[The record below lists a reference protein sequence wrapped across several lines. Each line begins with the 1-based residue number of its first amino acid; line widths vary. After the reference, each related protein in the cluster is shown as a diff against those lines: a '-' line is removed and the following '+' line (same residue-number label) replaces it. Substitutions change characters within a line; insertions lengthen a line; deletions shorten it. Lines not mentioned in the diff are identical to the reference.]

1 MHVNNIIFVSV
12 DSLRQDKCYGIS
24 KNSFIPNL
32 EKLIKNGTFFTQT
45 IASAPKTIPSLS
57 SIFSGLYPFESTV
70 QDNDL
75 FNLNPNLDTFVSEL
89 EKAGFISHAI
99 IPDSLQHTN
108 ITKQF
113 SNTTFFNSFASLYDE
128 NLGEKIIQII
138 NNLSSTK
145 PWFLFIHLQD
155 LHGNAV
161 FHLEDA
167 PTEFDAERFG
177 KNPYE
182 KMLSAMDPWLGK
194 IFDCIDFD
202 KTLCVLASDHG
213 SIAADFNQEMADF
226 CLENSEL
233 KTIEPGL
240 VFKST
245 DKIVKKFPKKL
256 ASIKKTL
263 SKKYTSNKK
272 NTIKKRMDDQ
282 LEKIENFNLSK
293 YQKRLLKMT
302 TLYPRDC
309 YDESFRPALL
319 FVGAKIP
326 SGRIISNQT
335 RLLDIFPTLFEI
347 LNIETKI
354 QYRGRSLFPEFN
366 NKSNLDSTIMID
378 SASSKSESN
387 TSDTIGIRTKKF
399 KYFRDRLDETKNVH
413 LYDLELDPHEE
424 NNIFESNPKIIK
436 QMENELYRIN
446 NDKNFSYNQIN
457 EISESD
463 AQNAKELL
471 KDLGYV

>member
-1 MHVNNIIFVSV
+1 MNNIVIISI
-12 DSLRQDKCYGIS
+12 DSLRQDKCHGIS

-32 EKLIKNGTFFTQT
+32 EKLIENGTFFTQT

-57 SIFSGLYPFESTV
+57 SIFSGLHPFESTV

-89 EKAGFISHAI
+89 EKFGFTSHAI
-99 IPDSLQHTN
+99 IPDSLKHTN

-113 SNTTFFNSFASLYDE
+113 SNNTFFNSFASLYDE
-128 NLGEKIIQII
+128 NLGSKIIEII
-138 NNLSSTK
+138 KNLSSTK

-161 FHLEDA
+161 FHLGDG
-167 PTEFDAERFG
+167 PTEFNDERFG

-194 IFDCIDFD
+194 IFDCIDFN
-202 KTLCVLASDHG
+202 KTLCVLTSDHG
-213 SIAADFNQEMADF
+213 SIAADFNQEMVDF

-245 DKIVKKFPKKL
+245 NKVVKKLPKKL
-256 ASIKKTL
+256 HSVKKIL
-263 SKKYTSNKK
+263 SKKYKENKK
-272 NTIKKRMDDQ
+272 NTITKRMDNQ

-302 TLYPRDC
+302 TLHPRDC

-319 FVGAKIP
+319 FVGTKIP
-326 SGRIISNQT
+326 SGKIVSTQT
-335 RLLDIFPTLFEI
+335 GLLDIFPTLFEI

-354 QYRGRSLFPEFN
+354 QYRGTSLFPEFN
-366 NKSNLDSTIMID
+366 NESNFDSTIMID
-378 SASSKSESN
+378 GASSKSESN
-387 TSDTIGIRTKKF
+387 ISDTIGIRTKNF
-399 KYFRDRLDETKNVH
+399 KYFRDRSNETKNVH

-424 NNIFESNPKIIK
+424 NNIFESNPKVIK
-436 QMENELYRIN
+436 QMENKLYEIN
-446 NDKNFSYNQIN
+446 NDKNFSYNHIN
-457 EISESD
+457 EITEKE

>member
-1 MHVNNIIFVSV
+1 MHVNNILFISI
-12 DSLRQDKCYGIS
+12 DSLRQDKCYGTS

-32 EKLIKNGTFFTQT
+32 EKLIENGTFFTQT
-45 IASAPKTIPSLS
+45 ISSAPKTVPSLS
-57 SIFSGLYPFESTV
+57 SIFSGLHPFESTV

-75 FNLNPNLDTFVSEL
+75 FNLNPNSATFVDEL
-89 EKAGFISHAI
+89 KKSNFTSHAI
-99 IPDSLQHTN
+99 IPDSLKHTN

-113 SNTTFFNSFASLYDE
+113 SDTTFFNSFASLYDE
-128 NLGEKIIQII
+128 NLGNKIIQII
-138 NNLSSTK
+138 KNLSPTK

-161 FHLEDA
+161 FHLGGG
-167 PTEFDAERFG
+167 PTEFDNQRFG

-202 KTLCVLASDHG
+202 KTLCVITSDHG

-240 VFKST
+240 GFKST
-245 DKIVKKFPKKL
+245 NKIVKKLPKRFS
-256 ASIKKTL
+256 SIRKSL
-263 SKKYTSNKK
+263 SKTYTNNKE
-272 NTIKKRMDDQ
+272 NIIKKRMNTQ
-282 LEKIENFNLSK
+282 LEQIENFNLSK

-319 FVGAKIP
+319 FVGPKIP
-326 SGRIISNQT
+326 SGKIICNQT
-335 RLLDIFPTLFEI
+335 GLLDIFPTIFEI
-347 LNIETKI
+347 LNIDTKI
-354 QYRGRSLFPEFN
+354 QYRGRSLFPEFHST
-366 NKSNLDSTIMID
+366 SNLDSTIMID
-378 SASSKSESN
+378 GASSRSESKV
-387 TSDTIGIRTKKF
+387 SDTVGIRTKKF
-399 KYFRDRLDETKNVH
+399 KYFRDRFNETKNIH
-413 LYDLELDPHEE
+413 LYDLEIDPYEE
-424 NNIFESNPKIIK
+424 NNIFESNPKIIEE
-436 QMENELYRIN
+436 MEDKLYQIN
-446 NDKNFSYNQIN
+446 SEKDFSYNNIN
-457 EISESD
+457 EISENK

>member
-1 MHVNNIIFVSV
+1 MHMNNIIIISI
-12 DSLRQDKCYGIS
+12 DSLRQDKCHGIS

-32 EKLIKNGTFFTQT
+32 EKLIENGTFFTQT

-75 FNLNPNLDTFVSEL
+75 LNLNPNLDTFVSEL
-89 EKAGFISHAI
+89 EKSGFTSHAI

-113 SNTTFFNSFASLYDE
+113 SHITFFNSFASLYDE

-138 NNLSSTK
+138 KNLPSTN

-161 FHLEDA
+161 FHLGDG
-167 PTEFDAERFG
+167 PIEFDAERFG

-202 KTLCVLASDHG
+202 KTLCVLTADHG
-213 SIAADFNQEMADF
+213 SIVADFNQEMADF
-226 CLENSEL
+226 CFKNSEL
-233 KTIEPGL
+233 KTIELGL
-240 VFKST
+240 AFKST
-245 DKIVKKFPKKL
+245 NKIIKKFPKKFVT
-256 ASIKKTL
+256 IKKTL
-263 SKKYTSNKK
+263 SKKYTDNKK
-272 NTIKKRMDDQ
+272 NTIKKRMDIQ

-302 TLYPRDC
+302 TLHPRDC

-319 FVGAKIP
+319 FVGTEIP
-326 SGRIISNQT
+326 SGKIISNQT
-335 RLLDIFPTLFEI
+335 GLLDIFPTLFEI

-354 QYRGRSLFPEFN
+354 QYRGRSLFSEFN
-366 NKSNLDSTIMID
+366 NKSNIDSTIMID
-378 SASSKSESN
+378 GASSKSESN
-387 TSDTIGIRTKKF
+387 ISDTIGIRTKKF
-399 KYFRDRLDETKNVH
+399 KYFRDRFNETKNVH

-424 NNIFESNPKIIK
+424 NNIFESNPEIIK
-436 QMENELYRIN
+436 QMENELYQIN
-446 NDKNFSYNQIN
+446 NDKNFSYKHVNEIN
-457 EISESD
+457 ERE
-463 AQNAKELL
+463 ARNAKELL